1 MLKGKM
7 TKVVLSHAAR
17 NFAFSIKTTTGAPSG
32 VTSAGN
38 GYCYNVYDDTWYLYS
53 VVLAGGS
60 WVQIG

>member
-7 TKVVLSHAAR
+7 TKAVLSHAAR

-53 VVLAGGS
+53 LSLGA
-60 WVQIG
+60 WVNVG